1 MEGSLMLI
9 MYSNANGTGVTL
21 SPRIGSKASEP
32 TFNSSVAIEMLLGT
46 QINDEMLILH
56 ARCRNCRE
64 YLDTKATAHPMI
76 YAFGNGQNIM
86 SDSPAAN
93 LKRHVRYGHFTMD
106 MLAATGTGGV
116 PAKSNAATGVIMG
129 GDMTRDHDRANLAHA
144 VIGCLAIFVLW
155 PLNVLFAG
163 FFKNIKIHV
172 VLSML
177 IMLFLVVAYALGGV
191 TSTQYNRVSP
201 LPLPISETF
210 SFVVNCR
217 KTLTNFPQ

>member
-9 MYSNANGTGVTL
+9 MYPNANNTDVTL

-32 TFNSSVAIEMLLGT
+32 TFDSSIAIEMLPGT
-46 QINDEMLILH
+46 QISDEMLILN

-64 YLDTKATAHPMI
+64 YLDTKASAHPII
-76 YAFGNGQNIM
+76 YAFGNGQNLM
-86 SDSPAAN
+86 SDSPAAS

-106 MLAATGTGGV
+106 MLAATGPGGV
-116 PAKSNAATGVIMG
+116 PAKSNAVQGVSMG
-129 GDMTRDHDRANLAHA
+129 GNMTRDHDRANLAHA
-144 VIGCLAIFVLW
+144 VIGCLALFVLW

-177 IMLFLVVAYALGGV
+177 IMIFLVVSYALGGV

-201 LPLPISETF
+201 LPI
-210 SFVVNCR
+210 
-217 KTLTNFPQ
+217 KTIPLCKNE